1 MRVLDAR
8 RLSGATVGFLIVL
21 AALLLASRA
30 AAEVDRTAPAFD
42 LPLVSGTGFVRSE
55 EVFPAHAYT
64 VLVFWDSDC
73 PHCVQ
78 SIRQCQEFYSAQ
90 AGNDI
95 ELVGIH
101 VDVGEPI
108 DAMRVIDDQGIT
120 FPQLWDVGGETRH
133 QYGLTGATFA
143 LVLVDREGFSR
154 DTRPDPEGDAQVV
167 LANML
172 SLAQSAA
179 AEETPSGTGDTPP
192 LPREEG
198 LGGLA
203 FSGDERLRFL
213 GIDSQGPA
221 SGLYGEPV
229 QPGNDVLFRL
239 ELEMSKRL
247 SHRVRVGGLLR
258 ISNEGE
264 EVLESGPEYF
274 ALEWGSV
281 FAELAVSR
289 LRLRLGY
296 YDIAMTPLTLMRW
309 DWNDNPRIGGSA
321 GCGCGATAGTL
332 LAKSLEELGPDL
344 IFEGAS
350 GSYTR
355 GEFDVR
361 LFYAIP
367 RRARETTYR
376 EYRATGEDRAQFSLE
391 ISGLQAAWRRSDART
406 GSFWKGGLRM
416 VAAWEN
422 RRSVDFASLG
432 YPATDPRYTSA
443 IATVDWSLPV
453 VRSVDVVGEWIVW
466 NEARQYGLG
475 ALGVGE
481 PFITHGGGGIAGVV
495 TEPLKGWELR
505 CDYVRLDGEFF
516 SPFAALSYQPDRE
529 GVRASTTWRLRGDAL
544 AASLFYKRAREIDA
558 PEPNVEREKDS
569 VFGASIDIDSPR
581 GWGGTIGWLDSGTW
595 RSGREQGFGEVRR
608 ALVAGLHWRPHRT
621 SLLEAQ
627 YQRIDEESDHG
638 FGEEQAATNLYSV
651 YLKTT
656 F

>member
-1 MRVLDAR
+1 MRC
-8 RLSGATVGFLIVL
+8 
-21 AALLLASRA
+21 
-30 AAEVDRTAPAFD
+30 
-42 LPLVSGTGFVRSE
+42 E
-55 EVFPAHAYT
+55 EIFPAHAYT

-90 AGNDI
+90 AGTDI

-101 VDVGEPI
+101 VDVGEPL
-108 DAMRVIDDQGIT
+108 DAMRVIDEQGIA

-133 QYGLTGATFA
+133 QYGLAGATFA
-143 LVLVDREGFSR
+143 LVLVDRDGLWRDSR
-154 DTRPDPEGDAQVV
+154 ADPEGDAQVV
-167 LANML
+167 LADML

-179 AEETPSGTGDTPP
+179 GEEIPLDTEEMPP
-192 LPREEG
+192 PARAEG
-198 LGGLA
+198 LGGMV
-203 FSGDERLRFL
+203 FRGDQRLRFL
-213 GIDSQGPA
+213 GIDSRGRA

-229 QPGNDVLFRL
+229 QPGNDLLFRL

-247 SHRVRVGGLLR
+247 NRRVRVGGLLR

-281 FAELAVSR
+281 FAELSVSR
-289 LRLRLGY
+289 LWLRLGY
-296 YDIAMTPLTLMRW
+296 YDIVMTPLTLMRW

-332 LAKSLEELGPDL
+332 VAKSLEELGPDL
-344 IFEGAS
+344 VFEGAS

-361 LFYAIP
+361 VFYAIP
-367 RRARETTYR
+367 RRASETAYR
-376 EYRATGEDRAQFSLE
+376 EYRVTGEDRAQFSLE
-391 ISGLQAAWRRSDART
+391 VSGLQAAWRRSDART

-453 VRSVDVVGEWIVW
+453 VRSVDIVGEWIVW
-466 NEARQYGLG
+466 NETRQYGFG
-475 ALGVGE
+475 ALGLGE

-529 GVRASTTWRLRGDAL
+529 GVRASGTVPVLGDAL
-544 AASLFYKRAREIDA
+544 AVTAFYKRLREIDA
-558 PEPNVEREKDS
+558 PEPDVEKEKDS

-581 GWGGTIGWLDSGTW
+581 GWGGSLGWLDSGTW
-595 RSGREQGFGEVRR
+595 RSGAEQGFDEVRR
-608 ALVAGLHWRPHRT
+608 ALVAALRWRPHRT

-627 YQRIDEESDHG
+627 YQWIDEESDYG
-638 FGEEQAATNLYSV
+638 FGEVQAVTNLYSV